1 MASTAR
7 PAASSSRN
15 GVRLNVEQAY
25 AAILTR
31 WRRRLGV
38 TARQSRERPMPNQAY
53 YEQRGLKLQH
63 ESRHTQRPF
72 QNAKHRLARRLARLP
87 LASIREYRDRL
98 ELTLLPAC
106 ESRVPHTPTYD
117 TDDSAS
123 PPALER
129 GLLKCLRASENDLAF
144 SKYC

>member
-1 MASTAR
+1 MALTAR

-25 AAILTR
+25 TAILK
-31 WRRRLGV
+31 RRRRSLGV
-38 TARQSRERPMPNQAY
+38 TSRLPRERPMPNQAY
-53 YEQRGLKLQH
+53 YEQLKLQR
-63 ESRHTQRPF
+63 ESRHTWRPF
-72 QNAKHRLARRLARLP
+72 QNAKHRLALRLARLP

-98 ELTLLPAC
+98 ELTSLRAC